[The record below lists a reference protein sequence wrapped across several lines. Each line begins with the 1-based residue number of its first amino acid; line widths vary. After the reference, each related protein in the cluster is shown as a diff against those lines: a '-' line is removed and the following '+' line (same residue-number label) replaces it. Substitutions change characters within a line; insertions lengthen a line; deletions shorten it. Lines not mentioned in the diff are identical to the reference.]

1 METVTVYKH
10 SYDDLNESY
19 NAKSYE
25 VSYLK
30 GMITGLAMIAED
42 SPAEAA
48 RQLEELA
55 EKIRAGVDI
64 TAL

>member
-19 NAKSYE
+19 NAKTFE
-25 VSYLK
+25 VGYLK
-30 GMITGLAMIAED
+30 GIITGLAMIAED

-48 RQLEELA
+48 RQLQELDD
-55 EKIRAGVDI
+55 KISAGVDV
-64 TAL
+64 TGL

>member
-10 SYDDLNESY
+10 SFDDLNESY

-30 GMITGLAMIAED
+30 GVLTGLSMIAED

-48 RQLEELA
+48 RQLREIS
-55 EKIRAGVDI
+55 EKIRAGVDV

>member
-19 NAKSYE
+19 NAKVFE
-25 VSYLK
+25 VGYLK
-30 GMITGLAMIAED
+30 GIITGLAMIAED
-42 SPAEAA
+42 SPEEAI
-48 RQLEELA
+48 RQLHELD
-55 EKIRAGVDI
+55 EKLCAGVDI

>member
-10 SYDDLNESY
+10 SFDDLNESY

-30 GMITGLAMIAED
+30 GVLTGLSMIAED

-48 RQLEELA
+48 RQLHELA
-55 EKIRAGVDI
+55 EKIRAGVDV